1 MGKSNTNTETKE
13 FVNPF
18 AAGVSYSDFTKSLD
32 GKTVEEYLTGKEKS
46 EGELF
51 TAEDIKWLTNELKAH
66 AYNEENK
73 SEFLKK
79 ANEENVAL
87 MTANEKK

>member
-18 AAGVSYSDFTKSLD
+18 AAGVSYSDFSKALN
-32 GKTVEEYLTGKEKS
+32 GKTVEEYLAGKEKS

-66 AYNEENK
+66 TYNEENK
-73 SEFLKK
+73 EAFIKK